1 MDQLHLN
8 VINTAS
14 YVALDKQG
22 RERDLGRGFR
32 SKKLQSPPKC
42 RKIRK
47 LRILQCNIN
56 GLFTPSSRVKLDKI
70 LELASKH
77 QVSIIALQ
85 ETKLNTRR
93 RLRVKGYDIVR
104 QDRSSNGGG
113 GLMFL
118 IRDVYFQ
125 RIDRI
130 NSPRKSLE
138 SQGITVLSR
147 KHNNNINIF
156 NLYHPPNNQKLDLD
170 ALEGPV

>member
-8 VINTAS
+8 VGNTAS
-14 YVALDKQG
+14 SVALDKQG

-32 SKKLQSPPKC
+32 SKK
-42 RKIRK
+42 
-47 LRILQCNIN
+47 
-56 GLFTPSSRVKLDKI
+56 SSRVKLDKI

-85 ETKLNTRR
+85 ETKLNTRH
-93 RLRVKGYDIVR
+93 RLRVKGYNIVR

-130 NSPRKSLE
+130 HSPRKSLE
-138 SQGITVLSR
+138 SQGITVL
-147 KHNNNINIF
+147 
-156 NLYHPPNNQKLDLD
+156 
-170 ALEGPV
+170 